1 MFQFQFFSITSLL
14 LGFVLFGNAQNV
26 QDTSAKEAVYIKAI
40 TERADKI
47 VQKLEVKKEKKALKV
62 RDLITNQY
70 RNLNDIHEQKK
81 NSILALKSNSSLSK
95 EQLTSEIQKVEQKA
109 ETDQNT
115 LHEKYIKSLSK
126 ELSDTQVEAVKDGM
140 TYNVLPNT
148 YKAYQEMLP
157 DLTKDQKK
165 QILDYLTE
173 AREHAMDA
181 ESSEKKHAWFGKYK
195 GKINNYLSAQGVDM
209 KKAGQEWEKRIKAA
223 ESAKK
228 EASKTSGQ

>member
-1 MFQFQFFSITSLL
+1 MFQFRFLSITSLL
-14 LGFVLFGNAQNV
+14 LGFVLFGNAQNI
-26 QDTSAKEAVYIKAI
+26 QDTSAKEAAYTKAI

-47 VQKLEVKKEKKALKV
+47 VQKLDVKKEKKALKV
-62 RDLITNQY
+62 RDLIANQY

-81 NSILALKSNSSLSK
+81 NSILALKGNTSLNK
-95 EQLTSEIQKVEQKA
+95 EQLTAEIQKVEQKTEA
-109 ETDQNT
+109 DQNV
-115 LHEKYIKSLSK
+115 LHEKYIKALSK
-126 ELSDTQVEAVKDGM
+126 ELSDTQVEGVKDGM

-148 YKAYQEMLP
+148 YRAYQEMLP

-209 KKAGQEWEKRIKAA
+209 KKAGQEWEKKIKAA

>member
-1 MFQFQFFSITSLL
+1 MFQFRFLSITSLL

-26 QDTSAKEAVYIKAI
+26 QDASAKEAAYTKAI

-62 RDLITNQY
+62 RDIIANQY

-81 NSILALKSNSSLSK
+81 NSILALKSNTSFNK
-95 EQLTSEIQKVEQKA
+95 EQLTAEIQKVEQKTEA
-109 ETDQNT
+109 DQNI

-126 ELSDTQVEAVKDGM
+126 QLSDTQVEAVKDGM

-157 DLTKDQKK
+157 DLTKEQKK

-181 ESSEKKHAWFGKYK
+181 ESSDKKHAWFGKYK

-209 KKAGQEWEKRIKAA
+209 KKAGQEWEKKIKAA

-228 EASKTSGQ
+228 EANKTSGQ

>member
-1 MFQFQFFSITSLL
+1 MIQFRLLSITALL
-14 LGFVLFGNAQNV
+14 LGFVLLGNAQNA
-26 QDTSAKEAVYIKAI
+26 QDISAKEAAYTKTI
-40 TERADKI
+40 TDRADKI

-62 RDLITNQY
+62 RDIIANQY

-81 NSILALKSNSSLSK
+81 NSILALKSNTSFNK
-95 EQLTSEIQKVEQKA
+95 EQLTAEIQKVEQKTEA
-109 ETDQNT
+109 DQNI

-126 ELSDTQVEAVKDGM
+126 QLSDTQVEAVKDGM

-157 DLTKDQKK
+157 DLTKEQKK

-181 ESSEKKHAWFGKYK
+181 ETSEKKHAWFGKYK

-209 KKAGQEWEKRIKAA
+209 KKAGQEWEKKIKAA

-228 EASKTSGQ
+228 EANKTSGQ